1 MQSLS
6 DAMQAEAEAAALEA
20 AEADAKRELKNLE
33 AQVNRGEPLNPV
45 QLEKLEQLTK
55 KLEGTSDQAEDAD
68 EHALLQ
74 EAMPDTLSGMVSK
87 LFEVKDLSDL
97 LVILSLVGVL
107 ILVVMIVTIPFGSVG
122 FVYGLPHRIA
132 HFIATGGMSA
142 ELFVLI
148 SLAVAWRAEKW
159 QPMPALEWRDFGYA
173 PQFMYLIS
181 AMLIGLAAWLYITAE
196 IELRRHG
203 HGTLGSM
210 AIREGGFGF
219 TRHPQY
225 FSIPLF
231 MVGVGILTDS
241 RWVFIMLV
249 VDFMYCHSVLIPIE
263 EAWLEETH
271 PELFAEHIKTG
282 PPVQRPECLFAATCV
297 TPGVLLLLC

>member
-1 MQSLS
+1 
-6 DAMQAEAEAAALEA
+6 
-20 AEADAKRELKNLE
+20 
-33 AQVNRGEPLNPV
+33 
-45 QLEKLEQLTK
+45 
-55 KLEGTSDQAEDAD
+55 
-68 EHALLQ
+68 
-74 EAMPDTLSGMVSK
+74 
-87 LFEVKDLSDL
+87 
-97 LVILSLVGVL
+97 
-107 ILVVMIVTIPFGSVG
+107 
-122 FVYGLPHRIA
+122 
-132 HFIATGGMSA
+132 MSA

-148 SLAVAWRAEKW
+148 TLVVAWRAEKW

-173 PQFMYLIS
+173 PEFIYLFS

-203 HGTLGSM
+203 YGTLGSM
-210 AIREGGFGF
+210 AINEGGFGF

-231 MVGVGILTDS
+231 MVGVGMLTDS

-249 VDFMYCHSVLIPIE
+249 VNFMYCHCVLIPLE

-282 PPVQRPECLFAATCV
+282 PSFHRLESVSSE
-297 TPGVLLLLC
+297 TPMTPDAPLPLLC